1 MKTQWCEMS
10 PLAGG
15 YHWEFIT
22 KEGIYSCR
30 WYEFPGVAFTK
41 YYNLGWLET
50 TEMSSPT
57 LMEAQS
63 PRSQC
68 QQGRAPSEASGEGS
82 VPGPSLFL
90 AHGSTSPVSPWH
102 FPCVGVSGSKF
113 PFIRTSVMLD

>member
-1 MKTQWCEMS
+1 MDIMKTQWCEMS

-22 KEGIYSCR
+22 KEGMYSCR
-30 WYEFPGVAFTK
+30 WYEFPGVALTK
-41 YYNLGWLET
+41 YYNRGWLET

-68 QQGRAPSEASGEGS
+68 QQGRAPSEASGKDPFQ
-82 VPGPSLFL
+82 VPPCFWLMGAQVQSPPGTFPVLVFLDPNSLL
-90 AHGSTSPVSPWH
+90 
-102 FPCVGVSGSKF
+102 
-113 PFIRTSVMLD
+113 